1 MTEQDNI
8 GASKLRA
15 FAERLTRLLDEQTAL
30 GEDIKAVKAEAASDG
45 YNSKALTDAI
55 KHLAMTPEKKQKV
68 EAQQMEFA
76 LYLDVLSGVN
86 E

>member
-1 MTEQDNI
+1 MSNDNI
-8 GASKLRA
+8 GRDKLRG

-30 GEDIKAVKAEAASDG
+30 GDDIKAVKAEAASDG

-68 EAQQMEFA
+68 EAQQMEME
-76 LYLDVLSGVN
+76 LYVSVLSGA